1 MKVLKGY
8 VQNHNRPKGCITE
21 CYIAEES
28 IKFCTKYL
36 SNIDSI
42 EIPSGSNIDQNI
54 RAPIS
59 RGHIMKV
66 DSNLWL

>member
-36 SNIDSI
+36 SNTDSM
-42 EIPSGSNIDQNI
+42 EVPSGSNIDRNI
-54 RAPIS
+54 GGPICRA
-59 RGHIMKV
+59 HIMKV